1 MGGLEFSRG
10 RSGFFPREDWSF
22 PAGVLASYHGAF
34 STEPWMILRGNTLF
48 FLLFLAALPISL
60 YLCIQFT
67 INTLP
72 LRRFLTLAAL
82 AFGVLTASAQ
92 REPKLTIKAG
102 AGLTSIVGADAD
114 TKLTIAAKAGV
125 SYDVKLYKGLYVI
138 PELDFIL
145 KGCDPDGVPA
155 SVFSI
160 HKYTK
165 ALRMTYLQAPILL
178 AYKFRMKKGG
188 NIVVKAGPY
197 FACGLFGSKATL
209 SGWGF
214 YKRVDVFDSVYGAR
228 RFDVGISTALAVE
241 RDHFTIGL
249 EYSRGLHRL
258 DPDFRL
264 YNQTFGI
271 TLGYR
276 L

>member
-1 MGGLEFSRG
+1 MK
-10 RSGFFPREDWSF
+10 
-22 PAGVLASYHGAF
+22 
-34 STEPWMILRGNTLF
+34 
-48 FLLFLAALPISL
+48 
-60 YLCIQFT
+60 
-67 INTLP
+67 
-72 LRRFLTLAAL
+72 RFLTIAAL
-82 AFGVLTASAQ
+82 AFAVLTASAQ
-92 REPKLTIKAG
+92 REPQLTIKAG
-102 AGLTSIVGADAD
+102 VGLTSIVGADAD

-145 KGCDPDGVPA
+145 KGCDPNGPYG
-155 SVFSI
+155 SI
-160 HKYTK
+160 LNNDKI
-165 ALRMTYLQAPILL
+165 LRMTYLQAPIMV
-178 AYKFRMKKGG
+178 AYKFGLKKGG

-197 FACGLFGSKATL
+197 FACGLFGSKDTI

-214 YKRVDVFDSVYGAR
+214 YKEVDVFDETYGAR
-228 RFDVGISTALAVE
+228 RFDVGIGTGLAYE

-249 EYSRGLHRL
+249 EYSRGLRRL

-264 YNQTFGI
+264 FNQTFGI

>member
-1 MGGLEFSRG
+1 MK
-10 RSGFFPREDWSF
+10 
-22 PAGVLASYHGAF
+22 
-34 STEPWMILRGNTLF
+34 
-48 FLLFLAALPISL
+48 
-60 YLCIQFT
+60 
-67 INTLP
+67 
-72 LRRFLTLAAL
+72 RFLTIAAL
-82 AFGVLTASAQ
+82 AFAVLTASAQ

-102 AGLTSIVGADAD
+102 VGLTSIVGADAD

-125 SYDVKLYKGLYVI
+125 SYDVKLYTGLYVI

-145 KGCDPDGVPA
+145 KGCDPNG
-155 SVFSI
+155 SGSI
-160 HKYTK
+160 LLNNDKI
-165 ALRMTYLQAPILL
+165 LRMTYLQAPIMV
-178 AYKFRMKKGG
+178 AYKFGLKKGG

-197 FACGLFGSKATL
+197 FACGLFGTKGAI

-214 YKRVDVFDSVYGAR
+214 YEVDVFDKTYGAR
-228 RFDVGISTALAVE
+228 RFDVGFSTGLAYE

-249 EYSRGLHRL
+249 EYSRGLRRL

-264 YNQTFGI
+264 FNQTFGI